1 MVINLDVSDFDAIRI
16 GLASQEK
23 IRSWS
28 NGEIKKPET
37 INYRTLKPEKDGLFC
52 ERIFGPT
59 KDWECYCGKYK
70 RVRFKGII
78 CERCGVEVTRSN
90 VRRERMGH
98 IELACPV
105 SHIWFFKGVPSRMGY
120 VLDISPKDL
129 EKVLYFDSYIIT
141 NVDKEKIKV
150 EEEQLKEIQEKA
162 LKKAKELHDLR
173 IKDIHTG
180 RDEIIEASEEIN
192 GEDLELDEEDKD
204 KENIEDKEDKDKN
217 TDNGKDDDT
226 GDAAGDVDEDGPQQ
240 QEDMSLLKTKAE
252 KIKLIKETDKMLEEE
267 EEIYLEEIEIIKR
280 SATFFSNIEEKM
292 LVSDEALFKKMTEIY
307 DDYFKGGMGAEAVR
321 ELLKNIDCEKESEE
335 LKGIIKKSKGQK
347 RSRSIKRLKIISS
360 FIGSNNKPDYM
371 VLEVLPV
378 IPPDLR
384 PMVQLDG
391 GRFATSDLNDLY
403 RRVINRNNRL
413 KKLLELDA
421 PEIIINN
428 EKRMLQEAVDA
439 LFDNGRRGR
448 AVVGA
453 GNRPLKSLSDMLKGK
468 QGRFRQN
475 LLGKRVDYSGRS
487 VIVVNPNLAL
497 GQCGLPKKIA
507 LELFK
512 PFVMKKLV
520 DEGYAQN
527 IKSAKTMVDK
537 KSDEVWDI
545 LEDVIRNHPVLLNR
559 APTLHRLGI
568 QAFMPILIEGKAIQ
582 IHPMVCPPFNADF
595 DGDQMAVHVPL
606 SNEAKAEA
614 MILMLS
620 ANNILSPASGEP
632 VVIPSQDMI
641 LGVYYL
647 TSEREKSEG
656 DEKFYN
662 NTNDAIQA
670 YNYGI
675 ISLHTPLKVKM
686 GDKAIITTVGRLI
699 FNQAL
704 PEKYRFINKEVSKK
718 ELIGIIADCIGKF
731 PQSEIIDLLDAVKST
746 GFKYATRSGLTIG
759 VDDIKIPG
767 EKYKILEKVEEKIEQ
782 IEDYFKQGLITDFE
796 RHQRIIQTWSQAN
809 EDVAN
814 AMEKNFDKY
823 NSVYMMATSGARGN
837 IKQLRQLAG
846 MRGLVAN
853 ARGDIIDSPIKSN
866 FREGL
871 NVLEY
876 FISTHGARQGLADTA
891 LRTADS
897 GYLTRRLVDV
907 AQDTMITIGDCGT
920 EEGVFL
926 YVLTLEGEPNTN
938 LVGRIC
944 LEDVKNPTSKKVMI
958 EAGEEIFDR
967 HLQKFIHANIE
978 NIRVR
983 SVMNCEA
990 ESGVCQN
997 CYGRDLARGR
1007 LVEIGEAVGT
1017 IAAQSIGEPGTQ
1029 LTMRTFH
1036 TGGVASTVIQR
1047 FIKSPVE
1054 GKLIFKKKLLDDLGL
1069 KKKDFTEENT
1079 SEVME
1084 INIEHIPHKLVFQV
1098 KMENGDIVDVIIP
1111 KGEVLHIN
1119 KDIKVS
1125 AGENFAR
1132 LTMTAKRKTH
1142 VHKHEKTFEGID
1154 ITSGLPRVVELFE
1167 ARKPKE
1173 HSFVAEIS
1181 GKVEIQDIDSRF
1193 RMITIESKDGKQEKA
1208 YQIPTRAKLNFN
1220 NGDNIIAGD
1229 QITEGPRD
1237 PHDILRISG
1246 IKDCQQYLVKEVQN
1260 VYKSQ
1265 GVDINDKHIEVI
1277 VRQMLKKVTIIDT
1290 GDAELLPGQLIDRL
1304 DFNKINNDLISNMK
1318 QPATATQNLMGITKA
1333 SLATDSFLSAASF
1346 QETTRVLTDA
1356 ALENKIDRLHG
1367 LKENV
1372 ILGKAIPAG
1381 TGMGNLRDLEL
1392 SYPGY
1397 KEEDKDEVEIL
1408 QESEEDDLK
1417 DIEINI

>member
-537 KSDEVWDI
+537 TSDEVWDI

-871 NVLEY
+871 DVLEY

-1054 GKLIFKKKLLDDLGL
+1054 GTLIFKKKLLDELGL
-1069 KKKDFTEENT
+1069 KKKDFTEEDTNEII
-1079 SEVME
+1079 EV
-1084 INIEHIPHKLVFQV
+1084 NIEQIPHKLVFQV

-1119 KDIKVS
+1119 KGIKVS

>member
-1 MVINLDVSDFDAIRI
+1 MVVSIDVNNFDALKI
-16 GLASQEK
+16 GLVSPEK

-28 NGEIKKPET
+28 NGEVKKPET

-98 IELACPV
+98 IGLASPV

-141 NVDKEKIKV
+141 SINREKIAA
-150 EEEQLKEIQEKA
+150 EEEEVKKLYQKA
-162 LKKAKELHDLR
+162 LDRAKELHQLR
-173 IKDIHTG
+173 LKELKLNKDNFISENNKIG
-180 RDEIIEASEEIN
+180 DKKSLIEVRQAN
-192 GEDLELDEEDKD
+192 K
-204 KENIEDKEDKDKN
+204 K
-217 TDNGKDDDT
+217 
-226 GDAAGDVDEDGPQQ
+226 VDEDFK
-240 QEDMSLLKTKAE
+240 EDENDIDDKTGEKKIPELDLEAKKA
-252 KIKLIKETDKMLEEE
+252 KMLKETEMLLEEE
-267 EEIYLEEIEIIKR
+267 EEIYQEEIDLIKR
-280 SATFFSNIEEKM
+280 ADTFFFNLEEKM
-292 LVSDEALFKKMTEIY
+292 LVSDEALFKKMKEIY
-307 DDYFKGGMGAEAVR
+307 GRYFKGGMGAEATK
-321 ELLKNIDCEKESEE
+321 ELLKNIDCKKEVED
-335 LKGIIKKSKGQK
+335 LKETVKKSKGQK
-347 RSRSIKRLKIISS
+347 RIRSIKRLKILSS
-360 FIGSNNKPDYM
+360 LMKLDNKPEYM
-371 VLEVLPV
+371 ILDILPV

-487 VIVVNPNLAL
+487 VIVVNPNLKL
-497 GQCGLPKKIA
+497 EQCGLPKKIA

-520 DEGYAQN
+520 DEGFAQN
-527 IKSAKTMVDK
+527 IKSAKTMVEK
-537 KSDEVWDI
+537 ESNEVWDI
-545 LEDVIRNHPVLLNR
+545 LEEVIKNHPVLLNR

-568 QAFMPILIEGKAIQ
+568 QAFMPVLVEGKAIQ

-620 ANNILSPASGEP
+620 VNNILSPANGQP
-632 VVIPSQDMI
+632 IVVPSQDMI
-641 LGVYYL
+641 LGIYYL
-647 TSEREKSEG
+647 TSEREESEG
-656 DEKFYN
+656 KERFYN
-662 NTNDAIQA
+662 NTQDAILDFD
-670 YNYGI
+670 YGF
-675 ISLHTPLKVKM
+675 ISLHTPIKVKIEE
-686 GDKAIITTVGRLI
+686 KVIKTTVGRII
-699 FNQAL
+699 FNESL
-704 PEKYRFINKEVSKK
+704 PEDYKFINKEISKK
-718 ELIGIIADCIGKF
+718 ELIDITAECINKF
-731 PQSEIIDLLDAVKST
+731 PQNVVTETLDAIKQT
-746 GFKYATRSGLTIG
+746 GFKYSTRSGITIG
-759 VDDIKIPG
+759 IDDIDVPP
-767 EKYKILEKVEEKIEQ
+767 EKASILSSVEKKVER
-782 IEDYFKQGLITDFE
+782 IEDYYRQGLITEFE
-796 RHQRIIQTWSQAN
+796 RHQSLIQTWSQAN
-809 EDVAN
+809 ESVAS
-814 AMEKNFDKY
+814 AMEKNFNKF

-871 NVLEY
+871 TVLEY

-907 AQDTMITIGDCGT
+907 AQDTMVKINDCET
-920 EEGVFL
+920 EDGINL

-938 LVGRIC
+938 LIGRTC
-944 LEDVKNPTSKKVMI
+944 LGDVNNPNTKKNIIKG
-958 EAGEEIFDR
+958 GEEIAEK

-978 NIRVR
+978 SVKVR
-983 SVMNCEA
+983 TVMTCKA
-990 ESGVCQN
+990 ESGVCQK
-997 CYGRDLARGR
+997 CYGRDLATGKV
-1007 LVEIGEAVGT
+1007 VEIGEAVGI

-1036 TGGVASTVIQR
+1036 TGGVASTVIQK
-1047 FIKSPVE
+1047 FIKSPVK
-1054 GKLIFKKKLLDDLGL
+1054 GKLIFRKELLSELNIKKADLTE
-1069 KKKDFTEENT
+1069 KDT
-1079 SEVME
+1079 SEVIE
-1084 INIEHIPHKLVFQV
+1084 INIEHIPHKLIFRVQ
-1098 KMENGDIVDVIIP
+1098 MERGDIVDVIIP
-1111 KGEVLHIN
+1111 KGEILQIN
-1119 KDIKVS
+1119 KKVNVGV
-1125 AGENFAR
+1125 GEVFAK
-1132 LTMTAKRKTH
+1132 LILTAKRKKH
-1142 VHKHEKTFEGID
+1142 VHKHEKTFEGLD

-1173 HSFVAEIS
+1173 QSFIAEIS
-1181 GKVEIQDIDSRF
+1181 GKVEIEDIDSRF
-1193 RMITIESKDGKQEKA
+1193 RMLTIKSKDGKQEKV
-1208 YQIPTRAKLNFN
+1208 YQIPIRARLRVK
-1220 NGDNIIAGD
+1220 NGDKISAGD
-1229 QITEGPRD
+1229 QLTEGPRN
-1237 PHDILRISG
+1237 PHDILRING
-1246 IKDCQQYLVKEVQN
+1246 IKECEQYLVKEVQN
-1260 VYKSQ
+1260 VYKAQ
-1265 GVDINDKHIEVI
+1265 GVDINDKHMEVI
-1277 VRQMLKKVTIIDT
+1277 VRQMLKKVTIIDP
-1290 GDAELLPGQLIDRL
+1290 GDSNFLPGQLVERL
-1304 DFNKINNDLISNMK
+1304 YYEKENNKLISNMK
-1318 QPATATQNLMGITKA
+1318 VPATAVQNLMGITKA
-1333 SLATDSFLSAASF
+1333 SLVTDSFLSAASF

-1356 ALENKIDRLHG
+1356 ALENKIDNLSG

-1381 TGMGNLRDLEL
+1381 TGMSSYRGYQLD
-1392 SYPGY
+1392 YPGY
-1397 KEEDKDEVEIL
+1397 KEDNKDEIEIL
-1408 QESEEDDLK
+1408 QEPEGDEEAK
-1417 DIEINI
+1417 EIEINI

>member
-1 MVINLDVSDFDAIRI
+1 MVINLDVSAFDAIRI

-141 NVDKEKIKV
+141 DVDREKIKV

-162 LKKAKELHDLR
+162 LIKAKELHDLR
-173 IKDIHTG
+173 IKEIHTG

-192 GEDLELDEEDKD
+192 EEDLEIDNIDEEDK
-204 KENIEDKEDKDKN
+204 ENNEDKDED
-217 TDNGKDDDT
+217 TGNGADDDT
-226 GDAAGDVDEDGPQQ
+226 KDAGGDADKDGLEQ
-240 QEDMSLLKTKAE
+240 QEDMSLLKTRAQ

-267 EEIYLEEIEIIKR
+267 EEIYLEEIELIKR
-280 SATFFSNIEEKM
+280 STTFFSNIEEKM

-307 DDYFKGGMGAEAVR
+307 DDYFKGGMGAEAIR

-360 FIGSNNKPDYM
+360 FIGSNNKPDFM

-448 AVVGA
+448 PVVGA

-487 VIVVNPNLAL
+487 VIVVNPNLSL

-527 IKSAKTMVDK
+527 IKSARTMVDK
-537 KSDEVWDI
+537 TSDEVWDI

-582 IHPMVCPPFNADF
+582 IHPMVCPSFNADF

-632 VVIPSQDMI
+632 VVIPSQDMV
-641 LGVYYL
+641 LGIYYL

-656 DEKFYN
+656 DERFYN
-662 NTNDAIQA
+662 NTNDAILA

-675 ISLHTPLKVKM
+675 ISLHTPVKVKM
-686 GDKAIITTVGRLI
+686 GDKAISTTVGRLI
-699 FNQAL
+699 FNQIL
-704 PEKYRFINKEVSKK
+704 PGKYRFINKEVSKK
-718 ELIGIIADCIGKF
+718 ELISIIADCIGKF
-731 PQSEIIDLLDAVKST
+731 PQSEIIELLDAVKTT

-767 EKYKILEKVEEKIEQ
+767 EKYKILEKVEDKVEQ
-782 IEDYFKQGLITDFE
+782 IEGYFKQGLITDFE

-814 AMEKNFDKY
+814 AMEKNFDKF

-871 NVLEY
+871 SVLEY

-907 AQDTMITIGDCGT
+907 AQDSMVAINDCGT
-920 EEGVFL
+920 EEGIFL

-938 LVGRIC
+938 LIGRIC
-944 LEDVKNPTSKKVMI
+944 LEDVKNPTSRKAII

-990 ESGVCQN
+990 DSGVCQK
-997 CYGRDLARGR
+997 CYGRDLARGK

-1047 FIKSPVE
+1047 SIKSPVE

-1069 KKKDFTEENT
+1069 KKKDFTEEDTN
-1079 SEVME
+1079 EIME
-1084 INIEHIPHKLVFQV
+1084 INIEQVPYKLVFQI

-1111 KGEVLHIN
+1111 KGEMLQIN
-1119 KDIKVS
+1119 KNIKVS
-1125 AGENFAR
+1125 AGENFAK
-1132 LTMTAKRKTH
+1132 LIMTAKRKTH

-1181 GKVEIQDIDSRF
+1181 GKVEIQDIDTRF

-1208 YQIPTRAKLNFN
+1208 YQIPTRAKLNIN

-1229 QITEGPRD
+1229 QITEGPRN

-1277 VRQMLKKVTIIDT
+1277 VRQMLKKVTILDT
-1290 GDAELLPGQLIDRL
+1290 GDTEFLPGQLVDRL
-1304 DFNKINNDLISNMK
+1304 DFNRVNNALISNMK
-1318 QPATATQNLMGITKA
+1318 QPATAIQNLMGITKA

-1356 ALENKIDRLHG
+1356 ALENKIDSLHG

-1381 TGMGNLRDLEL
+1381 TGMNELRDLEL

-1408 QESEEDDLK
+1408 QESKEDDLR